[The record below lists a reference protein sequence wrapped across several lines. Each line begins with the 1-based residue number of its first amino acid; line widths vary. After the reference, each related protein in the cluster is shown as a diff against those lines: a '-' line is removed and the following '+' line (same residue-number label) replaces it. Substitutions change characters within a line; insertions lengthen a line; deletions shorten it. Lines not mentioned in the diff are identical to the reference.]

1 MPPPHPPPARQG
13 RLIIVNPEDA
23 AAAAAAAD
31 AGHGVR
37 NYVDDSTTP
46 LQRLR
51 DARVNLKKEIK
62 LAKRVKLNM
71 YATFEDE
78 PGDTAADIAENAESI
93 LQWIRP
99 YDILI
104 RDAVSDLT
112 QGIEEIYK
120 AHNQL
125 EERRLEWEESDSD
138 SSNSSNSSGGRRKR
152 KSKKRKTKRK
162 SRKTRKRKS
171 RKGKSKRKRTKK
183 RTKR

>member
-1 MPPPHPPPARQG
+1 MPPPPPPPARQE
-13 RLIIVNPEDA
+13 RHIIVNPEA
-23 AAAAAAAD
+23 AAAAAAVD
-31 AGHGVR
+31 AGYGVR

-62 LAKRVKLNM
+62 LAKRVKLRM
-71 YATFEDE
+71 YATFKDR
-78 PGDTAADIAENAESI
+78 PGDTAADIAENAERI
-93 LQWIRP
+93 LEWIRP
-99 YDILI
+99 YDLLI
-104 RDAVSDLT
+104 RYAVSDLT
-112 QGIEEIYK
+112 QGIEEIHR
-120 AHNQL
+120 AHNLL

-138 SSNSSNSSGGRRKR
+138 SSGGRRKR

-162 SRKTRKRKS
+162 TKRKSRKGKS